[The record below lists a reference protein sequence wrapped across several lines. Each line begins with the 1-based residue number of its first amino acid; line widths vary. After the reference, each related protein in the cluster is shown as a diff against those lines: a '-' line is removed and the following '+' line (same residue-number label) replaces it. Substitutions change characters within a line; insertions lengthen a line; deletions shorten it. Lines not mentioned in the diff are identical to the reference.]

1 MSCSTLRGCVQVSSR
16 LELWGDELQRTEPPR
31 DPQQAEQAL
40 AAHNESVARM
50 QHATYQVHTL
60 RLLQYISSETI
71 SLCSLIIA
79 VRIKSSSNF
88 DMFQRLQYHE

>member
-1 MSCSTLRGCVQVSSR
+1 MFSRISIINNVLNCHQVSSR

-50 QHATYQVHTL
+50 QHATFQVTL
-60 RLLQYISSETI
+60 TVTANPVTVLHCDNSTKYYS
-71 SLCSLIIA
+71 
-79 VRIKSSSNF
+79 
-88 DMFQRLQYHE
+88 

>member
-1 MSCSTLRGCVQVSSR
+1 MCVNDTISNALINFFSANSFVPRNWVCRCCFQVSSR

-50 QHATYQVHTL
+50 QHATFQVSIPRKPL
-60 RLLQYISSETI
+60 NVCIY
-71 SLCSLIIA
+71 
-79 VRIKSSSNF
+79 V
-88 DMFQRLQYHE
+88 

>member
-1 MSCSTLRGCVQVSSR
+1 MYMVFYILYNFQVSSR

-50 QHATYQVHTL
+50 QHATFQV
-60 RLLQYISSETI
+60 R
-71 SLCSLIIA
+71 
-79 VRIKSSSNF
+79 
-88 DMFQRLQYHE
+88 

>member
-1 MSCSTLRGCVQVSSR
+1 MCFVGYWQVSSR

-50 QHATYQVHTL
+50 QHATFQVNNIIKQYSVDKFFL
-60 RLLQYISSETI
+60 RITYIICIRNLVLIRQY
-71 SLCSLIIA
+71 
-79 VRIKSSSNF
+79 
-88 DMFQRLQYHE
+88 